1 MKRTLLFISSLIVL
15 VFFAHCGKDNQVNQ
29 ENIALTD
36 HVMEFVDDHIQEQ
49 LDLASDKEV
58 PEMLESLSVWLSEQE
73 GVINAVPYGDSIVV
87 TYVDESES
95 IVTVYDMT
103 LQDETE
109 YDFYQFFN
117 RNGAETSQE
126 QVMIGNH
133 NVFIYD
139 AYALDENLREG
150 DSIDK
155 LFSFYG
161 NQPTHL
167 KDEQCTVE
175 SLRQLTQYGYIL
187 LATHGA
193 PNCFATRE
201 LVTSENR
208 LQYLDDRLA
217 GKLKVYSTVYKIEN
231 GYEYSGRYYWVTNKF
246 INELEGRFN
255 KAVVFNSSC
264 ESLTGDAPLK
274 NAFLNKGAA
283 TYYGFD
289 NDVESY
295 YKYYASACITEALLR
310 NYTTGEAFDLFAS
323 VCPQSSYGTAFAKAG
338 DDDVTWYEIPDVPTD
353 GLVAYYPFNGNA
365 DDASGHGNNGILSG
379 QNVPVLTMDRKG
391 CANSAYEFGGYYN
404 RNWIRVPNSETLQFD
419 KEFTVAFWIQQTEL
433 AGMDGWGN
441 YSTTGPGFA
450 AVCKAGDGNA
460 CYPGLYITTGI
471 GENGEGLHVGTN
483 NSNGNAHNHDTWNH
497 DINYDYRRYQLGDWI
512 HVALVVENVNKILCI
527 NGLEV
532 ARDELGKE
540 ADFTSMN
547 QQDLYIG
554 VMAGWNL
561 GSEYGTWYPFYGKID
576 DVRVYNRALDPFEI
590 KALARE

>member
-15 VFFAHCGKDNQVNQ
+15 VFFAHCGKDDQVNQ

-36 HVMEFVDDHIQEQ
+36 YVMEFVDDHIQEQ

-103 LQDETE
+103 LKDETE

-255 KAVVFNSSC
+255 NAVVFNSSC
-264 ESLTGDAPLK
+264 EGLKGDAPLK
-274 NAFLNKGAA
+274 KAFLNKGAA

-323 VCPQSSYGTAFAKAG
+323 VYPQSSYGTAFAMAG
-338 DDDVTWYEIPDVPTD
+338 DDDVTWYEIPDIPTD
-353 GLVAYYPFNGNA
+353 GLVAYYPFNGNV

-379 QNVPVLTMDRKG
+379 QNVPVPTTDRKG
-391 CANSAYEFGGYYN
+391 RANSAYEFGGYYN

-419 KEFTVAFWIQQTEL
+419 KEFTIAFWIQQTEL

-497 DINYDYRRYQLGDWI
+497 NINYDYRRYQLGDWI